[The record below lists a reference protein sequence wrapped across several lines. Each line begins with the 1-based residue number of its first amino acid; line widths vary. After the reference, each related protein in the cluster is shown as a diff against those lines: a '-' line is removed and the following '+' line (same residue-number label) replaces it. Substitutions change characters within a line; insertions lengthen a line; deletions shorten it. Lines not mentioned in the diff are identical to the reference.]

1 MSDGRSVRNTTR
13 LQSENKRAG
22 SNTSRGHD
30 AVRPL
35 RHGSAALHGI
45 HTRLGCRFG
54 GQTTQR
60 CKVYECGAVL
70 ETLRADT
77 LWEREIGHEHVGMGM
92 CCCTL
97 VTKLTANCVSQFV
110 VAQVVVLAQRQMG
123 HVCSHM
129 VVAWLPV
136 RSGEV
141 AYGAGVVV
149 GQLRVDVKPPLNSCC
164 VFFFVSLIVFSSGS
178 RKSRSV
184 IRIDV

>member
-77 LWEREIGHEHVGMGM
+77 LWEREIGHEYVGMGM

-129 VVAWLPV
+129 DVSLETAMLAWRPGPGLVACPPV
-136 RSGEV
+136 RSGES
-141 AYGAGVVV
+141 GGGVWCW
-149 GQLRVDVKPPLNSCC
+149 CC
-164 VFFFVSLIVFSSGS
+164 CWPIAS
-178 RKSRSV
+178 
-184 IRIDV
+184 